1 MAQWSICNA
10 GGSTVCPLFHM
21 SLPNTFPFTL
31 ALSICHWGLPHG
43 VDHVSRW
50 WSRLSCSLLALSYFT
65 PFYGLLQEK
74 RCLTFSFFLAA
85 TAHAAAFIWVRV
97 RVPAVASL
105 FARSC
110 FIPWSPPPRPL
121 RVLRL
126 PFWAVSSSPLPHR
139 PPQIPIGDGSALEF
153 IPHHP
158 AELWPSN
165 SQPLWPRQMNNKT
178 RALRLIS
185 GKKREEKKMEAAQ
198 CQTFI
203 RAPVPVQ
210 RGKRPQKRFLLFF
223 CCGNSSRTSG

>member
-50 WSRLSCSLLALSYFT
+50 WSRFSCSLVALSYFT
-65 PFYGLLQEK
+65 PFYCLLQEK
-74 RCLTFSFFLAA
+74 RCLTFFFFFPQQRACSCIYLRSP
-85 TAHAAAFIWVRV
+85 VRPGGCV
-97 RVPAVASL
+97 AVCL
-105 FARSC
+105 VVLYSC
-110 FIPWSPPPRPL
+110 IPPTQPL
-121 RVLRL
+121 RVLQL
-126 PFWAVSSSPLPHR
+126 PFLAVSSSPFFHSL
-139 PPQIPIGDGSALEF
+139 PQIPIGDGSALEF

-185 GKKREEKKMEAAQ
+185 GKKRQKRMETAR

-203 RAPVPVQ
+203 RT
-210 RGKRPQKRFLLFF
+210 RF
-223 CCGNSSRTSG
+223 CPMR